1 MAALAPGLPH
11 PLVLDAVEQ
20 NLGDDTG
27 VAGVATQ
34 AFLRWYFPALPAKT
48 FAMARQDEY
57 EADHIAGRLAGREV
71 MAAALIEVEIRGRWL
86 QTEFW
91 RDHLVHGG
99 QPGVARGA
107 FPWFAAPAGPRPEA
121 AFASDALRQA
131 LKRISNLDDTHP
143 GLRDRLEAL
152 DAAGT
157 LPEWSRGSA
166 PLLGPEYKAW
176 IARFDRQW
184 CADNA
189 TEWKLHHAWLQ
200 RVRARAEALQ
210 AGMAQASAADLV
222 ELARLRKHLNPPR
235 RRAPAV

>member
-1 MAALAPGLPH
+1 
-11 PLVLDAVEQ
+11 
-20 NLGDDTG
+20 
-27 VAGVATQ
+27 
-34 AFLRWYFPALPAKT
+34 
-48 FAMARQDEY
+48 MARQDEY
-57 EADHIAGRLAGREV
+57 EADHIAGRLAGREI

-91 RDHLVHGG
+91 RDHWCMAASQALPGG
-99 QPGVARGA
+99 LSVVCGA
-107 FPWFAAPAGPRPEA
+107 CWPPPET
-121 AFASDALRQA
+121 AFANDALRQA

-166 PLLGPEYKAW
+166 LALLGPEYKAW

-210 AGMAQASAADLV
+210 GWHGPGQRCRPGGTGPDCA
-222 ELARLRKHLNPPR
+222 NT
-235 RRAPAV
+235 